1 MGITLNS
8 PSLFSGFSLFNDLV
22 YRLLSMYNSYI
33 IVPLS
38 FPLNLELESNNPG
51 LDLGFL
57 NSFMTLGSLFKHS
70 KPQLS

>member
-70 KPQLS
+70 KP

>member
-22 YRLLSMYNSYI
+22 YRLLPIYNSYI

-38 FPLNLELESNNPG
+38 FPLNLKLESNNPG

-70 KPQLS
+70 KP